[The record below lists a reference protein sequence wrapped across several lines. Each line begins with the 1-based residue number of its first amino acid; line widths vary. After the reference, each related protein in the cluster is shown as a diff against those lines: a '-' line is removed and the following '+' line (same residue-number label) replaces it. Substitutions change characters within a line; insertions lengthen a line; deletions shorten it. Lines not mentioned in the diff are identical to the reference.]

1 MNTNK
6 KLISKNINNSNFII
20 LFHLIRIVGQF
31 SFGQNFQN
39 IGLNNQDK
47 LIRLPEAFIIESQ
60 IDPETY
66 ILGPGDKIGLSIIT
80 SSNMAYIL
88 TITPSGKL
96 WIPDIGPIHISGNNI
111 PDAEIKV
118 AKYIHEN
125 RFKTADISLVLLNIR
140 QFKIQVIGAVN
151 SPGFI
156 NVSSIERLTDAIR
169 KLGGLH
175 KLADEDNISIQRVNS
190 GEIICSLK
198 SFQLNGDLA
207 NNPILKEG
215 DVIHVTYHSEY
226 SEELKASITHKQSLV
241 FVTGFVLRPSG
252 HQFMPGYSINDYIA
266 MSGGVTDFGS
276 LKKLSINRNGELLSM
291 ETIAYL
297 EPGDQINIPGN
308 MKYRLLG
315 NMSVMQTITAMM
327 TLYLTY
333 QAAIN

>member
-1 MNTNK
+1 MKTNK
-6 KLISKNINNSNFII
+6 ILISKNINRSKFII
-20 LFHLIRIVGQF
+20 LFHLFLIVGQF

-47 LIRLPEAFIIESQ
+47 LIRLPEAFIIETQ

-88 TITPSGKL
+88 TIIPSGAL

-190 GEIICSLK
+190 GEFNCSLK

-215 DVIHVTYHSEY
+215 DVIRVAYNSEY

-252 HQFMPGYSINDYIA
+252 HKFLPGYSVNDYIA
-266 MSGGVTDFGS
+266 MSGGATDFGS
-276 LKKLSINRNGELLSM
+276 LKNLSINRNGELLTM
-291 ETIAYL
+291 ENLNYL
-297 EPGDQINIPGN
+297 EPGDEINIPGN

-315 NMSVMQTITAMM
+315 NMSILQTITAMM

>member
-1 MNTNK
+1 MFT
-6 KLISKNINNSNFII
+6 LYSFIQP
-20 LFHLIRIVGQF
+20 LT
-31 SFGQNFQN
+31 GQNFQT
-39 IGLNNQDK
+39 IGLDNQDK
-47 LIRLPEAFIIESQ
+47 LIRLPEAFVIETQ
-60 IDPETY
+60 IDPESY
-66 ILGPGDKIGLSIIT
+66 FLGPGDKIGLSIIT
-80 SSNMAYIL
+80 SSNIAYIL
-88 TITPSGKL
+88 TITPSGEL

-118 AKYIHEN
+118 ADYIHEN

-151 SPGFI
+151 TPGFI

-190 GEIICSLK
+190 EEFNCSLK
-198 SFQLNGDLA
+198 SFQLNGDLV

-215 DVIHVTYHSEY
+215 DVIRVAYNAEY
-226 SEELKASITHKQSLV
+226 RKELKASITLKQSLV

-252 HQFMPGYSINDYIA
+252 HKFLPGYSVNDYIA
-266 MSGGVTDFGS
+266 MSGGATDFGS
-276 LKKLSINRNGELLSM
+276 LKNLSINRNGELLSM
-291 ETIAYL
+291 DTMNYL
-297 EPGDQINIPGN
+297 EPGDQINIPAN

-327 TLYLTY
+327 TLYLTFL
-333 QAAIN
+333 AVN

>member
-1 MNTNK
+1 
-6 KLISKNINNSNFII
+6 
-20 LFHLIRIVGQF
+20 
-31 SFGQNFQN
+31 
-39 IGLNNQDK
+39 
-47 LIRLPEAFIIESQ
+47 
-60 IDPETY
+60 
-66 ILGPGDKIGLSIIT
+66 
-80 SSNMAYIL
+80 MAYIL
-88 TITPSGKL
+88 TIIPSGAL

-190 GEIICSLK
+190 GEFNCSLK
-198 SFQLNGDLA
+198 SYQLNGDLA

-215 DVIHVTYHSEY
+215 DVIRVAYNSEY
-226 SEELKASITHKQSLV
+226 SKELKASITHKQSLV

-252 HQFMPGYSINDYIA
+252 HKFLPGYSVNDYIA
-266 MSGGVTDFGS
+266 MSGGATDFGS
-276 LKKLSINRNGELLSM
+276 LKNLSINRNGELLSM
-291 ETIAYL
+291 ENLNYL
-297 EPGDQINIPGN
+297 EPGDEINIPGN

-315 NMSVMQTITAMM
+315 NMSVLQTITAMM

>member
-1 MNTNK
+1 MKTNK
-6 KLISKNINNSNFII
+6 IFISKNINKSNFII
-20 LFHLIRIVGQF
+20 LFHLILIVGQF

-47 LIRLPEAFIIESQ
+47 LIRLPEAFIIETQ

-88 TITPSGKL
+88 TIIPSGAL

-190 GEIICSLK
+190 GEFNCSLK
-198 SFQLNGDLA
+198 LFQLNGDLA

-215 DVIHVTYHSEY
+215 DVIRVAYNSEY

-252 HQFMPGYSINDYIA
+252 HKFLPGYSVNDYIA
-266 MSGGVTDFGS
+266 MSGGATDFGS
-276 LKKLSINRNGELLSM
+276 LKNLSINRNGELLSM
-291 ETIAYL
+291 ENLNYL
-297 EPGDQINIPGN
+297 EPGDEINIPGN

-315 NMSVMQTITAMM
+315 NMSVLQTITAMM

>member
-1 MNTNK
+1 MKSNK
-6 KLISKNINNSNFII
+6 ILISKNINKSNFII
-20 LFHLIRIVGQF
+20 LFHLILIVGQF

-47 LIRLPEAFIIESQ
+47 LIRLPEAFIIETQ

-88 TITPSGKL
+88 TIIPSGAL

-190 GEIICSLK
+190 GEFNCSLK
-198 SFQLNGDLA
+198 SYQLNGDLA

-215 DVIHVTYHSEY
+215 DVIRVAYNSEY

-252 HQFMPGYSINDYIA
+252 HKFLPGYSVNDYIA

-276 LKKLSINRNGELLSM
+276 LKNLSINRNGELLSM
-291 ETIAYL
+291 ENLNYL
-297 EPGDQINIPGN
+297 EPGDEINIPGN

-315 NMSVMQTITAMM
+315 NMSVLQTITAMM